1 MQENRFEKGFR
12 DQMEDFQLR
21 PSATVWEQV
30 EKEIVRKKRRRVV
43 YFIVLL
49 AGLSLLGYTG
59 YQFYSSP
66 VPVLAYKS
74 RKGYPKDSTISTD
87 QSIRFSEGQADRNKT
102 TAPQEKDSS
111 WRSGHPV
118 SKDLPYTEKL
128 APTDSAIQR
137 EKPGAGDQQPTSSP
151 TRPWKDALAVGKREK
166 HLPVKAKLEDIPD
179 NKPTGSAS
187 PLANKRR
194 PAKPSRK
201 YSDNDLATGSPIL
214 STDEINRQL
223 RSLVLSGRSSLDSV
237 SFAREKTRS
246 SRPMK
251 WGFELS
257 IGQSN
262 RRDQAL
268 PTVFGN
274 KDGFN
279 PFLYSGVVAGVPP
292 SNYPLTPPSPVKV
305 GIAYRVGVVAE
316 LPISK
321 RSSLLAGL
329 QYAYQTD
336 RIRAGI
342 SRDTSFIVNNSI
354 SQTYRVD
361 AVYAA
366 QTESSKTNRYHL
378 VQVPLRFQYGFGN
391 SKKLPVSW
399 EVGVNLGYLFASNAL
414 IYDTV
419 AHGVYDRDKKAFQ
432 RFHLALASGVHFQ
445 WGKPGKLSWSIGPE
459 VSLDMNRLVK
469 NVYDRKQYPF
479 YVGLNSRI
487 FLPVK
492 KKK

>member
-1 MQENRFEKGFR
+1 MQENRFEKGVR

-21 PSATVWEQV
+21 PSATVWEKV

-43 YFIVLL
+43 FFIVLL

-66 VPVLAYKS
+66 VPLLVYKS
-74 RKGYPKDSTISTD
+74 REVQPKDSTISTD
-87 QSIRFSEGQADRNKT
+87 QSILFSEGQVDKNKT
-102 TAPQEKDSS
+102 TVPQGKDSS
-111 WRSGHPV
+111 WRSSHPV
-118 SKDLPYTEKL
+118 SKDLPYAEKL
-128 APTDSAIQR
+128 VSTNSSIQR
-137 EKPGAGDQQPTSSP
+137 EKPGTSDQQTTSSP
-151 TRPWKDALAVGKREK
+151 TRLGNDALAVGKGEK
-166 HLPVKAKLEDIPD
+166 YRPVNGKQGDILD
-179 NKPTGSAS
+179 NDPTGSAL
-187 PLANKRR
+187 PLASNRKLTR
-194 PAKPSRK
+194 PSRK
-201 YSDNDLATGSPIL
+201 YPDIDLATGSPVL
-214 STDEINRQL
+214 SIDEINGQL
-223 RSLVLSGRSSLDSV
+223 RSLVLSGRSGLDSM
-237 SFAREKTRS
+237 SLATEKTRPG
-246 SRPMK
+246 RPMK

-279 PFLYSGVVAGVPP
+279 PLLSSGVVAGVPP
-292 SNYPLTPPSPVKV
+292 TNYPLTPPSPVKP

-316 LPISK
+316 LPISG

-366 QTESSKTNRYHL
+366 QTERSKTNRYHL
-378 VQVPLRFQYGFGN
+378 VQVPLRYQYGFGN

-419 AHGVYDRDKKAFQ
+419 AHGVYYRDKKAFQ

-479 YVGLNSRI
+479 YFGLNSRI